1 MKFMRAAVFLETAY
15 QSKSGTTGTGQ
26 KWRYTRPVEHSKVEP
41 RDEASV
47 YLSKDQTIE
56 RSQPRCA
63 GLSFGRTQLRH
74 RW

>member
-1 MKFMRAAVFLETAY
+1 MKFMRVAVFLETAY
-15 QSKSGTTGTGQ
+15 QGKSGITGTGQ

-41 RDEASV
+41 RDDASL
-47 YLSKDQTIE
+47 YFSKDQTIE
-56 RSQPRCA
+56 RSQLRRA